1 MSWWNRIGI
10 RNTGHGSVEIPVF
23 WTYVYLLVCDQE
35 DNFPS
40 SISLKVNSRL
50 CPLPPILPGSKSG
63 VEPSREPEF
72 MEVHSLHRLV
82 ILMGLKKV
90 KYCKFFIGARF
101 YEKKINFCYLCNT
114 CSGFHWFTTESSQ
127 PLTEKSWKMYNGWI
141 NNISS
146 IKHGKI
152 TTIINIKINIRIKD
166 GKSQCKNQYKY

>member
-1 MSWWNRIGI
+1 M
-10 RNTGHGSVEIPVF
+10 
-23 WTYVYLLVCDQE
+23 
-35 DNFPS
+35 
-40 SISLKVNSRL
+40 
-50 CPLPPILPGSKSG
+50 SKSSG
-63 VEPSREPEF
+63 VTFSTRNIETAWHFPTSTVQVMLTEF

-152 TTIINIKINIRIKD
+152 TTIINIKINIRIQD